1 MKTLPDL
8 KQPLKKILKTTFITL
23 ASIAGFVL
31 LYLGAALVLSRIAVN
46 EDNVVKEEVTVYI
59 LSNGVHTDIVVPVK
73 TAWKDWSQSIKFE
86 HTTGKDSTAK
96 FVAFG
101 WGDKGFYLETPTW
114 ADLKFSVAFKAA
126 FALSKSAIHA
136 TFYHQMQEGE
146 QCRSIK
152 MGIPQ
157 YKQLIEY
164 IAQSFQKTG
173 TGEPIYIPTN
183 ANYGDMDAF
192 YEAEGSYSL
201 FHTCNTWANNAL
213 KACGQKAALWTPFD
227 TGIFYHYT
235 KN

>member
-1 MKTLPDL
+1 L
-8 KQPLKKILKTTFITL
+8 KQPLKKILKITL
-23 ASIAGFVL
+23 ITIASLVGFVL
-31 LYLGAALVLSRIAVN
+31 LYLGLAFCLSRIAVN
-46 EDNVVKEEVTVYI
+46 EDVVAREEVTIYI

-73 TAWKDWSQSIKFE
+73 TDFIDWSQSVKYE
-86 HTTGKDSTAK
+86 HTTGKDSTAGY
-96 FVAFG
+96 VGFG

-136 TFYHQMQEGE
+136 TFHHQMQEGE

-152 MGIPQ
+152 IGVPE
-157 YKQLIEY
+157 YKQLVEY
-164 IAQSFQKTG
+164 IAGSFQKTE
-173 TGEPIYIPTN
+173 TGALMYIPTN
-183 ANYGDMDAF
+183 ANYGTTDAF
-192 YEAEGSYSL
+192 YEATGSYSL